1 MVRRPPRS
9 TRTDTLSPYTP
20 LFRSSDLR
28 WHGSGEQQRL
38 VPRRQ
43 GADDLSDIA
52 DEAHV
57 EHAVGLV
64 EDEVRDAVETH
75 VALVQQVHEAS
86 GRGDQNVDP
95 ARQRAHLRPLGDAA
109 EDDGVAQA
117 QVAAVGLERIAD
129 LHGELTRQIQSLMR
143 TSYAVF

>member
-1 MVRRPPRS
+1 MFRRPPRS
-9 TRTDTLSPYTP
+9 TRTDTLFPYTT
-20 LFRSSDLR
+20 LFRS
-28 WHGSGEQQRL
+28 
-38 VPRRQ
+38 VAPRRQ

-109 EDDGVAQA
+109 EDDGVAQIGRA
-117 QVAAVGLERIAD
+117 PV
-129 LHGELTRQIQSLMR
+129 
-143 TSYAVF
+143 

>member
-28 WHGSGEQQRL
+28 WHGSGEQQR
-38 VPRRQ
+38 VAPRRQ

-64 EDEVRDAVETH
+64 EDEVRDAVRSEEHTSE
-75 VALVQQVHEAS
+75 LQS
-86 GRGDQNVDP
+86 P
-95 ARQRAHLRPLGDAA
+95 M
-109 EDDGVAQA
+109 
-117 QVAAVGLERIAD
+117 RI
-129 LHGELTRQIQSLMR
+129 
-143 TSYAVF
+143 SYAVCCLNTNNTTTIIQATSHYTKPYVNTTLNKKFIS